1 MVYQLGAH
9 RFAASQ
15 FLDSRTTP
23 SSAVRFATISSA
35 AADDG
40 RQVVLKFFRDHAK
53 WRTEAAILAL
63 LSADGDPTVDSG
75 SGKTDEDDDDDD
87 AAGSLPAFP
96 APEFAD
102 AVVVVAAVVADAAAV
117 AAGGR

>member
-1 MVYQLGAH
+1 MPVLALRCCSELPLGGASKVLAH
-9 RFAASQ
+9 VTLPA
-15 FLDSRTTP
+15 
-23 SSAVRFATISSA
+23 
-35 AADDG
+35 
-40 RQVVLKFFRDHAK
+40 
-53 WRTEAAILAL
+53 LAL